1 MKRMG
6 RLWRRPRRARRMLVF
21 TLDRPRRIDRV
32 IDFFG
37 DRRPAAAAVIP
48 RLAMSPQGRSFPWL
62 TTRAERVGGRARRR

>member
-1 MKRMG
+1 MKRLV

-37 DRRPAAAAVIP
+37 DRRPAAQLLIQA
-48 RLAMSPQGRSFPWL
+48 RFPDL
-62 TTRAERVGGRARRR
+62 RD